1 MFGNGHEPALFFYHP
16 DHLGSTGMVTDNNA
30 TVTQGFL
37 YTPFG
42 ELLYEY
48 SPGWQT
54 GIIPKYSFNAKEL
67 DEENG
72 MYYYSARYYAPP
84 TFISRDEKFEEFP
97 TISPYSYC
105 KGNPV
110 ILVDP
115 DGRDFFISG
124 EKAQLFIDQL
134 NNYTTMQLYIEDG
147 KVKYSNEGDGSL
159 LDRILLEVIDKG
171 TINVNISC
179 GDGYAGA
186 CMGAEYIEDQEGKKK
201 SATGI
206 QEVDP
211 EKLGEMDKKVGDK
224 KIGGYAVH
232 ELAEAYFSAKI
243 SLKKRKSSP
252 PAERID
258 GKYPKGCTYLKA
270 HKKANKV
277 MKGGYYYDNGYRIDY
292 DNPVEEVLP
301 NGNKKT
307 TYKSIKVSEPKYIM
321 VPFFRTTKLK
331 I

>member
-1 MFGNGHEPALFFYHP
+1 MKTLRYFYHP
-16 DHLGSTGMVTDNNA
+16 DHLGSSSWITDGSGNA
-30 TVTQGFL
+30 IQHL
-37 YTPFG
+37 HYLPFG
-42 ELLYEY
+42 EDWVDQRNASWNAPYTFSGKEKDVETGY
-48 SPGWQT
+48 SYFG
-54 GIIPKYSFNAKEL
+54 
-67 DEENG
+67 
-72 MYYYSARYYAPP
+72 ARYYDSGLSIWLSVDPMSDKYP
-84 TFISRDEKFEEFP
+84 NLT
-97 TISPYSYC
+97 PYAYC
-105 KGNPV
+105 ANNPV

-115 DGRDFFISG
+115 DGMDFFISG

-307 TYKSIKVSEPKYIM
+307 TYKSIKVSEPKYI
-321 VPFFRTTKLK
+321 RTN
-331 I
+331 